1 MRCPLSRR
9 WIIRWSQFFPLPW
22 HPAPNASMR
31 LGPQQS
37 AMLLADGLFDP
48 IEEGDPFGIAYRDLL
63 SASLAGLR
71 SVASLADALQQQ
83 RPDLARHSPM
93 LADATLRQAALA
105 RWIGRDPELSLLDA
119 MDVEALA
126 ADPPLPF
133 YVLFEAEREAR
144 GERSASSARR
154 WWRT

>member
-1 MRCPLSRR
+1 
-9 WIIRWSQFFPLPW
+9 
-22 HPAPNASMR
+22 
-31 LGPQQS
+31 
-37 AMLLADGLFDP
+37 
-48 IEEGDPFGIAYRDLL
+48 
-63 SASLAGLR
+63 
-71 SVASLADALQQQ
+71 
-83 RPDLARHSPM
+83 M

-144 GERSASSARR
+144 GERLGILGSVLVADVIYGVLARDPLPAEAGGGGLAVALDRLCARWLGEWRFPDPPVVQDMPGLIAFIARR
-154 WWRT
+154 LDLAAADPAFL